1 MTQQII
7 WTKVQ
12 VRLVLQPK
20 KYHQLIIMNRKGL
33 AIMVLAAVILLLLFA
48 PSRANYGVGSSAQPM
63 GFNLFNQPTEAGT
76 NFTVQSGTNFTV
88 QGGGEESIGAP
99 YMGGGA
105 GGSSVSSASLI
116 PRDVV
121 ATEDFGQFSPDK
133 ILGNQ
138 NYLDPRSQIGYP
150 ETIGGVLR
158 NANRD
163 FRSEPLNP
171 RTPVSIFNLSTIP
184 PDVMRPKFEIEREY
198 Q

>member
-1 MTQQII
+1 
-7 WTKVQ
+7 
-12 VRLVLQPK
+12 
-20 KYHQLIIMNRKGL
+20 MNRKGL
-33 AIMVLAAVILLLLFA
+33 TILVLVAIILFLLFSPRSRSSYTQPTAAV
-48 PSRANYGVGSSAQPM
+48 SGMNVGSRSA
-63 GFNLFNQPTEAGT
+63 TT
-76 NFTVQSGTNFTV
+76 
-88 QGGGEESIGAP
+88 
-99 YMGGGA
+99 GGA
-105 GGSSVSSASLI
+105 AQTTMMMPAPVQDMGDNIGQSVSSASLI

-150 ETIGGVLR
+150 ETLGGVLR

-184 PDVMRPKFEIEREY
+184 PDVMRPKFEIDFEY

>member
-1 MTQQII
+1 
-7 WTKVQ
+7 
-12 VRLVLQPK
+12 
-20 KYHQLIIMNRKGL
+20 MNRKGL
-33 AIMVLAAVILLLLFA
+33 AIVVLVAIILFLLFA
-48 PSRANYGVGSSAQPM
+48 GGRSSFGMANQGAAAV
-63 GFNLFNQPTEAGT
+63 
-76 NFTVQSGTNFTV
+76 SGAN
-88 QGGGEESIGAP
+88 IGDRSVTS
-99 YMGGGA
+99 GGA
-105 GGSSVSSASLI
+105 AQTAMLAPAEVGMGDNIGQTVSSASLI

-150 ETIGGVLR
+150 ETLGGVLR

-184 PDVMRPKFEIEREY
+184 PDVMRPKFEIDREY

>member
-1 MTQQII
+1 
-7 WTKVQ
+7 
-12 VRLVLQPK
+12 
-20 KYHQLIIMNRKGL
+20 MNRKGL

-48 PSRANYGVGSSAQPM
+48 PSRSTFGTGSSVAPM
-63 GFNLFNQPTEAGT
+63 GFNTITQPFAPAA
-76 NFTVQSGTNFTV
+76 QS
-88 QGGGEESIGAP
+88 E
-99 YMGGGA
+99 
-105 GGSSVSSASLI
+105 GGSVSVSSASLI
-116 PRDVV
+116 PREVV
-121 ATEDFGQFSPDK
+121 QTEDFGQFSPDA

-150 ETIGGVLR
+150 ETLGGVLR

-184 PDVMRPKFEIEREY
+184 PDVMRPKFEIDRDY

>member
-1 MTQQII
+1 
-7 WTKVQ
+7 
-12 VRLVLQPK
+12 
-20 KYHQLIIMNRKGL
+20 MNRKGL

-48 PSRANYGVGSSAQPM
+48 PTRASYGVKSSAGPVGM
-63 GFNLFNQPTEAGT
+63 NTFNTAAT
-76 NFTVQSGTNFTV
+76 NVTMSSQSED
-88 QGGGEESIGAP
+88 QMGAP
-99 YMGGGA
+99 YSGGA
-105 GGSSVSSASLI
+105 TGGSSVSSASLI

-184 PDVMRPKFEIEREY
+184 PDVMRPRFEIDRAY

>member
-1 MTQQII
+1 
-7 WTKVQ
+7 
-12 VRLVLQPK
+12 
-20 KYHQLIIMNRKGL
+20 MNRKGL
-33 AIMVLAAVILLLLFA
+33 AIMVLAAIILLLLFA
-48 PSRANYGVGSSAQPM
+48 PARANYGVSTSAQPM
-63 GFNLFNQPTEAGT
+63 GMNTFNTFAT
-76 NFTVQSGTNFTV
+76 NTTMSSQSED
-88 QGGGEESIGAP
+88 QIGAP
-99 YMGGGA
+99 YMGGGM

-171 RTPVSIFNLSTIP
+171 RSPVSIFNLSTIP

>member
-1 MTQQII
+1 
-7 WTKVQ
+7 
-12 VRLVLQPK
+12 
-20 KYHQLIIMNRKGL
+20 MNRKGL
-33 AIMVLAAVILLLLFA
+33 AIVVLVAVILFLLFGGRR
-48 PSRANYGVGSSAQPM
+48 SNFGMANQGNMPVM
-63 GFNLFNQPTEAGT
+63 GFNLGT
-76 NFTVQSGTNFTV
+76 S
-88 QGGGEESIGAP
+88 SITS
-99 YMGGGA
+99 GGA
-105 GGSSVSSASLI
+105 AQAEGIMPAPTGGMGDNIGQTVSSASLI

-150 ETIGGVLR
+150 ETLGGVLR

-184 PDVMRPKFEIEREY
+184 PDVMRPRFEIDYEY

>member
-1 MTQQII
+1 
-7 WTKVQ
+7 
-12 VRLVLQPK
+12 
-20 KYHQLIIMNRKGL
+20 MNRKGL
-33 AIMVLAAVILLLLFA
+33 AIVVLVVIILFLLFSGRKSGFA
-48 PSRANYGVGSSAQPM
+48 PSGQGAVMGMNVGDRSVSS
-63 GFNLFNQPTEAGT
+63 
-76 NFTVQSGTNFTV
+76 
-88 QGGGEESIGAP
+88 
-99 YMGGGA
+99 GGA
-105 GGSSVSSASLI
+105 AQTTMMMPAPVMSMGDNIGQTVSSASLI

-150 ETIGGVLR
+150 ETLGGVLR

-184 PDVMRPKFEIEREY
+184 PDVMRPKFEIDYEY

>member
-1 MTQQII
+1 
-7 WTKVQ
+7 
-12 VRLVLQPK
+12 
-20 KYHQLIIMNRKGL
+20 MNRKGL
-33 AIMVLAAVILLLLFA
+33 AIVVLVAIILFLLFS
-48 PSRANYGVGSSAQPM
+48 PRGSSSYAQPTTSVM
-63 GFNLFNQPTEAGT
+63 GMNVTSGAAMGPGLTNQNIQLGAAP
-76 NFTVQSGTNFTV
+76 VQSMNDN
-88 QGGGEESIGAP
+88 IGQ
-99 YMGGGA
+99 
-105 GGSSVSSASLI
+105 SVSSASLI

-121 ATEDFGQFSPDK
+121 ATEDFGQFSPEN

-150 ETIGGVLR
+150 ETLGGVLR

-184 PDVMRPKFEIEREY
+184 PDVMRPKFEIDYEY